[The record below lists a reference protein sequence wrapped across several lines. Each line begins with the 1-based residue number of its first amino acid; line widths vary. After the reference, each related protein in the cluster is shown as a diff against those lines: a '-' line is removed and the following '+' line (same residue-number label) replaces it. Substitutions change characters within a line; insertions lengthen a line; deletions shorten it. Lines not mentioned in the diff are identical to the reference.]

1 MLRLIPYADFF
12 LEPEE
17 VEFMQG
23 EPFATWR
30 KEYFQTQIPEKK
42 PQLLIQTKPD
52 HQEESAAVYIPESI
66 VDLQASKKRTR
77 EGHLSKNGLTFKV
90 RWLGYSS
97 NEDTWES
104 YQNLKDNIV
113 FHDYC
118 RKHEL
123 EYLIPI
129 CYHK

>member
-1 MLRLIPYADFF
+1 MYHLFPYSDFF
-12 LEPEE
+12 LDPEE
-17 VEFMQG
+17 IEFMQG

-42 PQLLIQTKPD
+42 PHLLIQTNPD
-52 HQEESAAVYIPESI
+52 HKEKSAVYIPESI
-66 VDLQASKKRTR
+66 VDLHASKKRTR
-77 EGHLSKNGLTFKV
+77 EGHLSKNGLMFKV
-90 RWLGYSS
+90 RWLGYSP

-104 YQNLKDNIV
+104 YQHLKDNIV
-113 FHDYC
+113 FHAYC

-129 CYHK
+129 CYYE